1 MCLAFFR
8 LRTQQLAT
16 RRSWD
21 HGAQYLLLQC
31 MWCMRQLKC
40 SQNCLPSRHKT
51 QLFISKCPWSKRRRK
66 SVCTRSWFNW
76 PDAEV
81 RFLGGPVFKGAT
93 SSAKKLLPRSLRC
106 FLNQRIR
113 LLASFHCHLHYSTSQ
128 FWGRRKSLT
137 AICPQHCSLS
147 KMPQQS
153 CPHLAPP
160 VPCTLPSA
168 VKRSKALRQHLR
180 MRPSSVSC
188 DKTMECVSPSLM
200 NSRASPILCSQCQ
213 SSSITLWNSVL
224 RTLHSC
230 ATLGGWFQNRPWI
243 VSRNGKLQDISQP
256 LCRTSPWQPFHDLRR
271 SENTGQTWKIG
282 GKAWIFWCIPTP
294 QHCLE
299 YVSTT
304 KHTKI
309 RQRGQ
314 IWPCDVSW
322 VLHKHP

>member
-1 MCLAFFR
+1 MFLKSKDTLTCL
-8 LRTQQLAT
+8 
-16 RRSWD
+16 
-21 HGAQYLLLQC
+21 
-31 MWCMRQLKC
+31 
-40 SQNCLPSRHKT
+40 
-51 QLFISKCPWSKRRRK
+51 I
-66 SVCTRSWFNW
+66 
-76 PDAEV
+76 
-81 RFLGGPVFKGAT
+81 
-93 SSAKKLLPRSLRC
+93 
-106 FLNQRIR
+106 
-113 LLASFHCHLHYSTSQ
+113 
-128 FWGRRKSLT
+128 
-137 AICPQHCSLS
+137 SLS
-147 KMPQQS
+147 STLQYIPVLGAPKVTYSDLSAALQPFQNAAAV
-153 CPHLAPP
+153 PHLAPP

-200 NSRASPILCSQCQ
+200 NSRASPILCSECQ

-243 VSRNGKLQDISQP
+243 ASRNGKLQDISQP

-282 GKAWIFWCIPTP
+282 GKAWFFWCIPTP

-304 KHTKI
+304 KHTRI

-322 VLHKHP
+322 VLHKLFSGVK